1 MNSSPPISIEGAERM
16 PLQQFT
22 RQAYLDYA
30 MYVIMDR
37 ALPHIGDGLKPVQ
50 RRITYAMSE
59 LGLKAS
65 SKHKKSARTVGD
77 VLGKFH
83 PHGDTACYEAMVLM
97 AQPFS
102 YRYPLVDGQGNWGA
116 PDDPKSFA
124 AMRYTEARLSA
135 YAEVLLGE
143 IAMGTVQWVPNF
155 DGTLKE
161 PRVLPARLPNILLN
175 GTTGIAVGMA
185 TDIPPHNIREVVD
198 ACIHLIDRPDAGVE
212 ELCGHIQGPDYPS
225 GAEIITPKS
234 EIAEIYRTGKG
245 VIRMRATF
253 ELENGDIVIN
263 ALPHQASPAKVLEQ
277 IAGQMNK
284 KKLPMVA
291 DLRDESDHEDP
302 IRLVVVPRSNRV
314 DKDAL
319 MAHLFATTDLEKT
332 FRVNLNVIGMDRKP
346 GVRGLAELLTEWI
359 AFRTQ
364 TVKDRLKYRLDKV
377 MARLHILEGLLVAYL
392 NIDEVIRIIRSE
404 DQPKPVLME
413 RFALSDAQ
421 AEAILQLRLRHLAR
435 LEEMKIRSE
444 QEELDKERQFLEKTL
459 GSPARLKTLIK
470 KELRADAK
478 AYGDDRRTAI
488 VQRGEAHAIS
498 EEQLAPVEPVT
509 VILSTNGWVRAAKG
523 HEIDPGEAT
532 YRPGDSYL
540 AAARGRSNQPVV
552 FLDATGRTYS
562 LSAHTLPSARGY
574 GEPLTGRFV
583 LPPGATFTD
592 VIMAP
597 GDQHLLMA
605 SDAGY
610 GFITSFQDLVTRNT
624 KGKALLSLPKA
635 ALPLRP
641 ILLENTSG
649 QLLSAVTSEGRML
662 VFPLDK
668 LPAIAKGKGNK
679 IIQIPPKRARE
690 RAELLTHLVLVPE
703 GGTLTIFAGK
713 RFFKLTYGN
722 LSQYMGE
729 RGRRGKKL
737 PRGFQ
742 NVDRMES
749 QAPDQTPLTL
759 TPAEGETEKGSGD
772 SGNQNPE

>member
-1 MNSSPPISIEGAERM
+1 MTTTATPIRIEGTERM
-16 PLQQFT
+16 PLQQFS

-50 RRITYAMSE
+50 RRIVYAMSE

-135 YAEVLLGE
+135 YAEVLLAE
-143 IAMGTVQWVPNF
+143 ISMGTVQWVPNF

-185 TDIPPHNIREVVD
+185 TDIPPHNLREVVD
-198 ACIHLIDRPDAGVE
+198 ACIHLIDNPGAGVE
-212 ELCGHIQGPDYPS
+212 DLGNHIHGPDYPC

-234 EIAEIYRTGKG
+234 EIMEVYRTGKG
-245 VIRMRATF
+245 AIRMRATF
-253 ELENGDIVIN
+253 ESENGDIVIN
-263 ALPHQASPAKVLEQ
+263 ALPHQVSPAKVLEQ
-277 IAGQMNK
+277 IAAQMNK

-291 DLRDESDHEDP
+291 DLRDESDHDDP
-302 IRLVVVPRSNRV
+302 IRLVIVPRSNRV

-319 MAHLFATTDLEKT
+319 MAHLFATTEMEKT
-332 FRVNLNVIGMDRKP
+332 FRVNMNIIGLDRKP
-346 GVRGLAELLTEWI
+346 GVKGLVELLTEWI
-359 AFRTQ
+359 TFRTR
-364 TVKDRLKYRLDKV
+364 TVKDRLEFRLEKV
-377 MARLHILEGLLVAYL
+377 KERLHILDGLLVAYL

-404 DQPKPVLME
+404 DEPKPVLMA
-413 RFALSDAQ
+413 RFNLSDVQ
-421 AEAILQLRLRHLAR
+421 AEAILQLRLRHLAK
-435 LEEMKIRSE
+435 LEEMKIRAE
-444 QEELDKERQFLEKTL
+444 QEALDTERQALEATL

-478 AYGDDRRTAI
+478 THGDDRRTAI
-488 VQRGEAHAIS
+488 VQREEAQAIS

-509 VILSTNGWVRAAKG
+509 VILSANGWVRAAKG
-523 HEIDPGEAT
+523 HEIEPGEAV
-532 YRPGDSYL
+532 YRPGDRYL
-540 AAARGRSNQPVV
+540 AATRGKSNQPVI
-552 FLDATGRTYS
+552 FLDSTGRTYS

-597 GDQHLLMA
+597 ADQPLLMA

-610 GFITSFQDLVTRNT
+610 GFITRFDDLVTRNT
-624 KGKALLSLPKA
+624 KGKALLSLPKGA
-635 ALPLRP
+635 QPLRP
-641 ILLENTSG
+641 ISLLDDTSMH
-649 QLLSAVTSEGRML
+649 LLAAVTSEGRML
-662 VFPLDK
+662 VFPLNK

-690 RAELLTHLVLVPE
+690 RTELLIHLIIVPE
-703 GGTLTIFAGK
+703 EGTLTIFAGK

-722 LSQYMGE
+722 LTQYVGE

-742 NVDRMES
+742 NVDRLES
-749 QAPDQTPLTL
+749 EAPDQTPLSL
-759 TPAEGETEKGSGD
+759 TPPLDE
-772 SGNQNPE
+772 

>member
-1 MNSSPPISIEGAERM
+1 MTTSTTIDAERM
-16 PLQQFT
+16 PLQQFS

-50 RRITYAMSE
+50 RRIIYAMSE
-59 LGLKAS
+59 LGLKATA
-65 SKHKKSARTVGD
+65 KHKKSARTVGD

-102 YRYPLVDGQGNWGA
+102 YRYPLIDGQGNWGA

-124 AMRYTEARLSA
+124 AMRYTEARLSN
-135 YAEVLLGE
+135 YAHVLLTETG
-143 IAMGTVQWVPNF
+143 MGTVQWVPNF

-185 TDIPPHNIREVVD
+185 TDIPPHNLSEIVA
-198 ACIHLIDRPDAGVE
+198 ACIHLIDKPNAGIDTV
-212 ELCGHIQGPDYPS
+212 CDYIKGPDYPA
-225 GAEIITPKS
+225 GAEIITPKP
-234 EIAEIYRTGKG
+234 EIEALYHSGRGS
-245 VIRMRATF
+245 IRMRATF

-263 ALPHQASPAKVLEQ
+263 ALPHQVSPAKVLEQ
-277 IAGQMNK
+277 IAAQMVK

-314 DKDAL
+314 DKEAL

-346 GVRGLAELLTEWI
+346 GVKGLVEMLKEWI
-359 AFRTQ
+359 AFRTH
-364 TVKDRLKYRLDKV
+364 TVKERLRYRLEKV
-377 MARLHILEGLLVAYL
+377 NQRLHILDGLLMAYL
-392 NIDEVIRIIRSE
+392 NIDEVIRIIRTE
-404 DQPKPVLME
+404 DEPKPVLMK
-413 RFALSDAQ
+413 RFTLSDTQ
-421 AEAILQLRLRHLAR
+421 AEAILQLRLRHLAK
-435 LEEMKIRSE
+435 LEEIKIRSE
-444 QEELDKERQFLEKTL
+444 QQELDKERQQLEKIL

-470 KELRADAK
+470 RELRADAK
-478 AYGDDRRTAI
+478 TYGDDRRTAI
-488 VQRGEAHAIS
+488 VERREAQAIS

-509 VILSTNGWVRAAKG
+509 VILSANAWVRAAKG
-523 HEIDPGEAT
+523 HEIDPEEAS
-532 YRPGDSYL
+532 YRPGDRYL
-540 AAARGRSNQPVV
+540 DAARGKSNQPVV

-562 LSAHTLPSARGY
+562 LSAHSLPSARGY

-583 LPPGATFTD
+583 LPPGATITA

-597 GDQHLLMA
+597 PEQRLLMA

-610 GFITSFQDLVTRNT
+610 GFITRFEDLVTRNT
-624 KGKALLSLPKA
+624 KGKAVLSLPKG
-635 ALPLRP
+635 ALPLDP
-641 ILLENTSG
+641 ICLEDGTNPLLA
-649 QLLSAVTSEGRML
+649 AVTNEGRML

-668 LPAIAKGKGNK
+668 LPALAKGKGNK
-679 IIQIPPKRARE
+679 IIQIPSKRAKARE
-690 RAELLTHLVLVPE
+690 ELLTHVVLVAE
-703 GGTLTIFAGK
+703 GGTLVIHAGK
-713 RFFKLTYGN
+713 RFFKLSYGN
-722 LSQYMGE
+722 LTQYMGE

-742 NVDRMES
+742 KVDRIES
-749 QAPDQTPLTL
+749 QASVQAPLTL
-759 TPAEGETEKGSGD
+759 NFTQAE
-772 SGNQNPE
+772 

>member
-1 MNSSPPISIEGAERM
+1 MTTTAAPLPIEGTERM
-16 PLQQFT
+16 PLQQFS

-50 RRITYAMSE
+50 RRIVYAMSE

-102 YRYPLVDGQGNWGA
+102 YRYPLIDGQGNWGA

-143 IAMGTVQWVPNF
+143 IAMGTVQWMPNF

-161 PRVLPARLPNILLN
+161 PRMLPARLPNILLN

-198 ACIHLIDRPDAGVE
+198 ACIHLIDFPDADVDA
-212 ELCGHIQGPDYPS
+212 LCNHIQGPDYPA

-234 EIAEIYRTGKG
+234 EIMEIYRSGKG
-245 VIRMRATF
+245 AIRMRATY

-263 ALPHQASPAKVLEQ
+263 ALPHQTSPARVLEQ
-277 IAGQMNK
+277 IAAQMNK

-319 MAHLFATTDLEKT
+319 MAHLFATTELEKT
-332 FRVNLNVIGMDRKP
+332 FRVNLNIIGRDRKP
-346 GVRGLAELLTEWI
+346 GVKGLVELLTEWI

-364 TVKDRLKYRLDKV
+364 TVTDRLEYRLDKV
-377 MARLHILEGLLVAYL
+377 KERLHILDGLLIAYL
-392 NIDEVIRIIRSE
+392 NIDEVIRIIRAE
-404 DQPKPVLME
+404 DEPKPVLMD
-413 RFALSDAQ
+413 RFSLSDAQ

-444 QEELDKERQFLEKTL
+444 QQELDKERLFLEATL

-488 VQRGEAHAIS
+488 VQRGEAQAIS

-509 VILSTNGWVRAAKG
+509 VILSANGWVRAAKG
-523 HEIDPGEAT
+523 HDIDPGET
-532 YRPGDSYL
+532 VYRPGDHYL
-540 AAARGRSNQPVV
+540 DAARGRSNQPVV
-552 FLDATGRTYS
+552 FLDSTGRSYS

-574 GEPLTGRFV
+574 GEPLTGRFI
-583 LPPGATFTD
+583 LPTGAVFIA
-592 VIMAP
+592 VIMASA
-597 GDQHLLMA
+597 DQQLLMA

-610 GFITSFQDLVTRNT
+610 GFITRFEELLTRNT
-624 KGKALLSLPKA
+624 KGKAMLSLPKGA
-635 ALPLRP
+635 QPLRP
-641 ILLENTSG
+641 ISLDAASD
-649 QLLSAVTSEGRML
+649 QLLAAVTNEGRML
-662 VFPLDK
+662 VFPLNK
-668 LPAIAKGKGNK
+668 LPALVKGKGNK
-679 IIQIPPKRARE
+679 IIQIPTKRARE
-690 RAELLTHLVLVPE
+690 RTELLIHLTLVPAE
-703 GGTLTIFAGK
+703 GSLTIFAGK

-722 LSQYMGE
+722 LTQYVGE

-742 NVDRMES
+742 NVDRLES
-749 QAPDQTPLTL
+749 EAPVQAPLITPPT
-759 TPAEGETEKGSGD
+759 AGEKDDGPKIIT
-772 SGNQNPE
+772 